1 MFHGQ
6 LNQDKWVLEQ
16 LVARG
21 FTIGAPG
28 FYVDVGA
35 FDGRKYS
42 NTWLFER
49 IGWNGICVEAQE
61 LSFKHL
67 QANRPN
73 AINVHSIVTNNGRD
87 VLFVENNAQPMLSKV
102 TKTHVQGLSKPSKT
116 LTQILEECDAPRK
129 IDYLSIDVEGMDYEV
144 LEGLKIEN
152 YDITCITIE
161 HNGEDQGSD
170 IANWLWANNYLVRMI
185 DFDFFAV
192 KDNVRVQ

>member
-21 FTIGAPG
+21 YTIGAPG

-42 NTWLFER
+42 NSWLFEQ
-49 IGWNGICVEAQE
+49 IGWSGICVEAQDSTFRQLKE
-61 LSFKHL
+61 
-67 QANRPN
+67 NRPDSRL
-73 AINVHSIVTNNGRD
+73 VHSIVTKDGRD
-87 VLFVENNAQPMLSKV
+87 VLFVENNVQPMLSKV
-102 TKTHVQGLSKPSKT
+102 TKTHSQGFSKPSKT
-116 LTQILEECDAPRK
+116 LTQILEECNAPRK

-144 LEGLKIEN
+144 LEGLKIED

-161 HNGEDQGSD
+161 HNGEEQGSD